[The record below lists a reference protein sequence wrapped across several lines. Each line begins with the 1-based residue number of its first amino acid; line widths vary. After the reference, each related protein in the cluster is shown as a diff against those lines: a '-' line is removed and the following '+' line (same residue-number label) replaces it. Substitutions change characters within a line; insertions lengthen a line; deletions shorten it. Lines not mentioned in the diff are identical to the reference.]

1 VYCSM
6 CLGVSFI
13 APRELGA
20 VGAPF
25 GRPLLPSVRWCTELS
40 GAHRT
45 VNSTCTRRDRE
56 SPDWLVSSSV
66 GHQTFRCGGT
76 GLSGAPYD
84 RWPEADVAASRCVAG
99 TPDCPVPRAD
109 CPVNISE
116 RRVKNPRAESW
127 AGPCTVW
134 SGATQSNTFSLFL
147 PLFLLDFT

>member
-25 GRPLLPSVRWCTELS
+25 GRPLLPSVRWCT
-40 GAHRT
+40 
-45 VNSTCTRRDRE
+45 
-56 SPDWLVSSSV
+56 
-66 GHQTFRCGGT
+66 

-99 TPDCPVPRAD
+99 TPNCPVPRTD

-116 RRVKNPRAESW
+116 CRLKNPRAESW

-134 SGATQSNTFSLFL
+134 SGAAQSNTFSLFL